1 MVCELR
7 RTLLLS
13 LDDLLVV
20 VRRLI
25 DEKMTRS
32 SLDRLLRRYGIS
44 RLSELVPEDPQ
55 KPAHKR
61 FKDYEAGFIH
71 VDVKY
76 LPQMPDESE
85 RKYLFAAIDRAT
97 RWVFFEVRDNK
108 DAANAVE
115 FVEALR
121 EAVPF
126 QIRTI
131 LTDNGKEFTDRFCAT
146 GERNPTGKHPLDQ
159 LCTKE
164 GIDHRLIRPF
174 TPKTNGMV
182 ERFNGR
188 ISQIL
193 KTNRFI
199 SSHELSDVLERYRN
213 VYNHHVAQRALN
225 HKTPQEMM
233 KDWYQRKPE
242 IFLQDPTNVPGLDE
256 EIFQGI
262 R

>member
-1 MVCELR
+1 MPLPN
-7 RTLLLS
+7 LP
-13 LDDLLVV
+13 
-20 VRRLI
+20 
-25 DEKMTRS
+25 
-32 SLDRLLRRYGIS
+32 
-44 RLSELVPEDPQ
+44 SETWV
-55 KPAHKR
+55 
-61 FKDYEAGFIH
+61 KDYEAGFIH

-121 EAVPF
+121 AAVPF

-131 LTDNGKEFTDRFCAT
+131 LNDNGKEFTDRICAT

-159 LCTKE
+159 LCAKE
-164 GIDHRLIRPF
+164 GIDHRLIRLF
-174 TPKTNGMV
+174 MPKTNEMV

-193 KTNRFI
+193 KTNRFT
-199 SSHELSDVLERYRN
+199 SSHELSDALGRYRN

-225 HKTPQEMM
+225 HKKPQGMM
-233 KDWYQRKPE
+233 KDWYQRKPG
-242 IFLQDPTNVPGLDE
+242 IFRQNPTTVPGLDTPKAPE
-256 EIFQGI
+256 D
-262 R
+262 RSCPL